1 MSEYF
6 IDYEKVLADLES
18 KRDALNDAINGIRKL
33 LHVNAQ
39 MLPDGTIK
47 PTVNQLTGAQEIAS
61 DTFFGL
67 SIRDAIKKYLSM
79 MRKPQPYRVIADAL
93 EEGGFQHSSKK
104 FHNTVNTTLNRLS
117 EGDEAEIVKIRGE
130 WGLAEW
136 YPGMKRAKAA
146 SRRDDEGARQSE
158 AVDEEEADTDESTGV
173 PVEVSPEQPSL
184 PTESEQLSSQSQ
196 TAS

>member
-6 IDYEKVLADLES
+6 IDYAKVLADLEA
-18 KRDALNDAINGIRKL
+18 KRDALNAAIDGIKKL

-39 MLPDGTIK
+39 MLPDGTERVT
-47 PTVNQLTGAQEIAS
+47 PYELTNGQEIRS

-67 SIRDAIKKYLSM
+67 ALREAIKKYLAM
-79 MRKPQPYRVIADAL
+79 MKKPQGYRTIADAL

-104 FHNTVNTTLNRLS
+104 FYNTVNTTLGRLS
-117 EGDEAEIVKIRGE
+117 EGDDPEIVKVRGQ

-136 YPGMKRAKAA
+136 YPGMKRAKAVKGK
-146 SRRDDEGARQSE
+146 DEDSARQGETDDSLADE
-158 AVDEEEADTDESTGV
+158 MEEGLTAVTES
-173 PVEVSPEQPSL
+173 QPSL
-184 PTESEQLSSQSQ
+184 PTESEPPSSQSQ